1 MADNILLKQ
10 IKGGDLTVTDDG
22 TYYIVQHGSVKLYKI
37 RKSDGQLLIAGG
49 VTTDVT
55 L

>member
-22 TYYIVQHGSVKLYKI
+22 TYLVIAYGSTTLFKI
-37 RKSDGQLLIAGG
+37 RKADNQLMLDAG
-49 VTTDVT
+49 VDTDAF
-55 L
+55 